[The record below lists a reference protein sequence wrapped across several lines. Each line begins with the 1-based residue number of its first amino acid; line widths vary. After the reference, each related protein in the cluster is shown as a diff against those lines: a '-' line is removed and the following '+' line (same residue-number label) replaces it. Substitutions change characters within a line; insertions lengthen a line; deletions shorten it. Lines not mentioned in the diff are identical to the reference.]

1 MAMLNGLFMTKKGA
15 TKMADSIVLRNLN
28 NDDIYFKNFEGAE
41 IDYNK
46 AGDRNFGIFLSDE
59 VAEDLEAKG
68 WNIKRVNKEFTRN
81 GNPNPNFGRAFIKV
95 LVRLNWR
102 PIPKIYKLTRKNMM
116 LLNEESIVDL
126 DDVFFDNIDLKITR
140 VYLKRYDQ
148 WTQYLEK
155 GFFTI
160 SEDELD
166 LAYANRF
173 APIDDEEE
181 LPFI

>member
-1 MAMLNGLFMTKKGA
+1 
-15 TKMADSIVLRNLN
+15 MADSIVLRDLN
-28 NDDIYFKNFEGAE
+28 NNDIYFKNFEGAE

-59 VAEDLEAKG
+59 QAEDLEAKG
-68 WNIKRVNKEFTRN
+68 WNVKRVTKEFTRN
-81 GNPNPNFGRAFIKV
+81 GNPNPNYGRAFIKV

-102 PIPKIYKLTRKNMM
+102 PIPKIYKLTRKNML
-116 LLNEESIVDL
+116 LLNEESIGDL
-126 DDVFFDNIDLKITR
+126 DDAFFDKIDVKITR
-140 VYLKRYDQ
+140 IYLKRYDQ

-166 LAYANRF
+166 LVYANRF
-173 APIDDEEE
+173 SPMDDLDDE